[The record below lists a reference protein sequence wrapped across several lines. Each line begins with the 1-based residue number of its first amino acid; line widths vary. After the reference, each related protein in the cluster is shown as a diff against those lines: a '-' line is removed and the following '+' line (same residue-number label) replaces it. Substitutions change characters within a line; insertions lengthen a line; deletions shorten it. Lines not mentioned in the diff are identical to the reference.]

1 VKKGDLQIELV
12 MEDFWFLKVVQL
24 FEIAL
29 LQFKLHYG
37 DELANLSKGP
47 DLSGPQGCSDLRHEL
62 VD

>member
-1 VKKGDLQIELV
+1 